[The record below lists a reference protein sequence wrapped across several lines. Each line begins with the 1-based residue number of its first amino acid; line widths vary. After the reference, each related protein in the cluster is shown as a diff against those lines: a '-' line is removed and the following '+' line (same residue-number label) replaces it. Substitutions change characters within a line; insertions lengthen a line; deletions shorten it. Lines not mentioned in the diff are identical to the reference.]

1 MSVFNSTT
9 IRFEPLATAWLMEIM
24 EIEHEAYPEPWTVGM
39 FHEEIRNERSFF
51 YVMVDEKE
59 TVLGYGGFWLILDEA
74 HITSVTVRAAD
85 RGKGYGRRLTGYLL
99 ERSMEAGARIATL
112 EVRPSNEAALTLYK
126 SLGFKTVG
134 SRKGYYAKTGEDA
147 IIMLKEL

>member
-1 MSVFNSTT
+1 MSVFNPAAVHF
-9 IRFEPLATAWLMEIM
+9 RPLATAWLMEIM
-24 EIEHEAYPEPWTVGM
+24 DIEHEAYPEPWTVGM
-39 FHEEIRNERSFF
+39 FHEEIRNERSYF
-51 YVMVDEKE
+51 YVMLGEEE

-74 HITSVTVRAAD
+74 HVTSVTVRAAD
-85 RGKGYGRRLTGYLL
+85 RGKGYGRRLTDYLL
-99 ERSMEAGARIATL
+99 ERSVEADARIATL
-112 EVRPSNEAALTLYK
+112 EVRPSNEAALALYK